1 MEALPAPV
9 ARYLHAALPAQ
20 RPVAT
25 SVHVAQ
31 RGTFLLRPARDGWFP
46 FEARQALGLNPPGF
60 VWEARVRLA
69 PGLRVHVVDSFRDG
83 AGAMRATLLGF
94 RLSDVRGTPD
104 IAQGALLRY
113 LAEAV
118 LLPAALL
125 PENGVVWRPLD
136 DDRARA
142 GLTVGATSVS
152 LDFTFGE
159 DGLVRSVFTPARMR
173 DVGGRGVPT
182 AWQGRWW
189 DYRPCE
195 GTLVPHRG
203 EVEWLLPEG
212 RQVYWR
218 GQVESVAFG

>member
-9 ARYLHAALPAQ
+9 ARYFRTALPA
-20 RPVAT
+20 PPPPAT
-25 SVHVAQ
+25 TVHVAQ
-31 RGTFLLRPARDGWFP
+31 RGTFLMRPSRYGWFP
-46 FEARQALGLNPPGF
+46 FEARETLGLNPPGF
-60 VWEARVRLA
+60 TWEAHIRVA
-69 PGLRVHVVDSFRDG
+69 PALRVHVVDSFRDG
-83 AGAMRATLLGF
+83 TGAMRATLLHF
-94 RLSDVRGTPD
+94 PLADVRGTPD
-104 IAQGALLRY
+104 IAQGALHRY

-125 PENGVVWRPLD
+125 PENGVAWLPLD
-136 DDRARA
+136 QDRARA
-142 GLTVGATSVS
+142 GLTVGATTVS

-189 DYRPCE
+189 DYRAC
-195 GTLVPHRG
+195 GRMLVPHRG

-212 RQVYWR
+212 PQVYWR
-218 GQVESVAFG
+218 GQIDSVAFA